1 MDPPIN
7 EEGYTGECEEVSSHV
22 TRNAKGATLSREEVS
37 SLQEGY
43 NGVDGGE
50 VSPSLERNASVTHN
64 RESTCVHSLQCC
76 SHDSMVNRI
85 QALQMS
91 MQSLDFSIRE
101 LKDGQSKMLWKL
113 IAVIGVTS
121 FLCGYLG
128 IHNWLNVLF
137 G

>member
-1 MDPPIN
+1 MEPPIH
-7 EEGYTGECEEVSSHV
+7 EEGYNGECEEVSSHV
-22 TRNAKGATLSREEVS
+22 TRNANGSVNAATKTVC
-37 SLQEGY
+37 
-43 NGVDGGE
+43 
-50 VSPSLERNASVTHN
+50 T
-64 RESTCVHSLQCC
+64 HSLQCC

-101 LKDGQSKMLWKL
+101 VKEGQSKMLWKL

>member
-1 MDPPIN
+1 MEPPIN
-7 EEGYTGECEEVSSHV
+7 EEGYTGGS
-22 TRNAKGATLSREEVS
+22 EEVS

-43 NGVDGGE
+43 TGECEENDGE
-50 VSPSLERNASVTHN
+50 VSPSLERNASVTHS